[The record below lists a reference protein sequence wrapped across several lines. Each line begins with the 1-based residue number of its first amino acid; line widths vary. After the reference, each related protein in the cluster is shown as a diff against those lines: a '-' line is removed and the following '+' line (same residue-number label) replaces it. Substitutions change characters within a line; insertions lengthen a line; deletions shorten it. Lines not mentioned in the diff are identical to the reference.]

1 MAEKMSLG
9 SAFDLIMLDPADIS
23 KLLQSLAVANSESAE
38 MSNTLHT
45 VAAEI
50 TSPPPVARES
60 NASGSTAKQSKD

>member
-23 KLLQSLAVANSESAE
+23 RLLQNLAVANSESQD

-50 TSPPPVARES
+50 TAPPPITRES
-60 NASGSTAKQSKD
+60 TASGSATKQSKD